1 MILRRF
7 ALAVALGLTTAAS
20 TQAMAQSVLYIARPA
35 IALSVSD
42 RAASR
47 QSPVE
52 FTVTMP
58 GGKTTT
64 ATAAPQM
71 GGERAGT
78 VHYPSDF
85 GNAGMH
91 VGDYSWTAR
100 IAGKVVISGKFSF
113 RPSKDGQLLFVPS

>member
-1 MILRRF
+1 MTLRRF
-7 ALAVALGLTTAAS
+7 ALAIAFGLTMAAS
-20 TQAMAQSVLYIARPA
+20 AQVMAQSVLYVARPA

-42 RAASR
+42 RTASR
-47 QSPVE
+47 QPPVE

-64 ATAAPQM
+64 ATAAPQV

-100 IAGKVVISGKFSF
+100 IAGKVVMRGNFSY